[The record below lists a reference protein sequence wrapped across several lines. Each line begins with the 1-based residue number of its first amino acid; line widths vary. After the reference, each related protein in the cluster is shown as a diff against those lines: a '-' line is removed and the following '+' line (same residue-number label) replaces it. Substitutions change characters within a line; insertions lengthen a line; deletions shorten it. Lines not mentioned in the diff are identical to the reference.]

1 MFGPLAWTK
10 TFILIASLIIVVTMI
25 PGFAHWL
32 YSQKVNTDRWRLFW
46 NGGLIACGLSV
57 AFTLYGWGGLI
68 LITLCINN
76 LAAMYGEKSQPWAP
90 RRHNGIVLLGGSW
103 VLAGQWLP
111 RRPETRLSSTL
122 LLTSLT

>member
-46 NGGLIACGLSV
+46 NGVLIACGLIV

-68 LITLCINN
+68 LITLGINN
-76 LAAMYGEKSQPWAP
+76 LAAMYREKYQPD
-90 RRHNGIVLLGGSW
+90 RKS
-103 VLAGQWLP
+103 
-111 RRPETRLSSTL
+111 TRLNSSHVAISYAVFCL
-122 LLTSLT
+122 KKKNMSD